1 MQKNKFENYIQLHL
15 LVFIW
20 GFTAILGALIHLDA
34 LPLVWYRM
42 LIAVVFIGLYFIVT
56 KKSFR
61 TDSRSLMKFL
71 LTGVLISLHWLAF
84 FHAIK
89 VSNVSI
95 TLAMLSTG
103 ALFTSFIEPLF
114 FKRKIDPLEILFGL
128 IIVAGLMIIFK
139 VESGYTEGIIFA
151 LIASFL
157 SALFSVLSG
166 LYVKEYPPQTISFY
180 QIFFGVL
187 SITVYLFVT
196 GSFTSDFF
204 VLTTSDIVYLLILG
218 GICTAYPFIVSMKL
232 MRYITPYTMLL
243 TINLEPVYGIILAVL
258 IFGEKEKMSTQ
269 FYLGA
274 IIILLTV
281 VVEAVVKH
289 RRKKRLENKKL
300 TRLKQ

>member
-1 MQKNKFENYIQLHL
+1 MQKNKLKNYLELHL

-42 LIAVVFIGLYFIVT
+42 LIAVAFIGLYFIFT

-61 TDSRSLMKFL
+61 TDRRSLGRFL
-71 LTGVLISLHWLAF
+71 LTGIIISLHWIAF
-84 FHAIK
+84 FYAIK

-128 IIVAGLMIIFK
+128 IIVAGLMLIFK
-139 VESGYTEGIIFA
+139 VENGYTEGIIFA
-151 LIASFL
+151 LIAAFL

-166 LYVKEYPPQTISFY
+166 LYVKEYPPHTLSFY
-180 QIFFGVL
+180 QLFFGVL
-187 SITVYLFVT
+187 SITVYLFFA
-196 GSFTSDFF
+196 GHFTSDFF
-204 VLTTSDIVYLLILG
+204 VLTTSDFVYLLILG
-218 GICTAYPFIVSMKL
+218 GICTSYTFIASMKL
-232 MRYITPYTMLL
+232 MRYITPYTLLL
-243 TINLEPVYGIILAVL
+243 TINLEPVYGIILAVF

-274 IIILLTV
+274 VIILLTV
-281 VVEAVVKH
+281 IIEAVVKH
-289 RRKKRLENKKL
+289 RRKKRLEEQSK
-300 TRLKQ
+300 RE